1 MMFSTVQRRFPAAL
15 AAALCAAVAAPALAQ
30 SRSYS
35 LIEQPGADY
44 AGFWR
49 INNSGTILTWDQTG
63 NYLRHRDGTMTLYGV
78 PPGLHSHDSDINAR
92 GVIVS
97 TLFDQFENATVALRD
112 PAGNWR
118 IIAGPGSGIEL
129 GSINDQGV
137 AAGSYSPDQGE
148 TWRGVLVETN
158 RGDAITYIDHP
169 TLANTFLYGNNN
181 RGTLLGRAFSEDWSV
196 NEWFVVRN
204 GTFSTL
210 PAPADIASGRRP
222 LYTEVNNK
230 DEIVG
235 AYRDSALQLK
245 SFILSPS
252 GTFEIIEVPNLAAA
266 LLPVMPLTYD
276 GLIRVDNAFGTLAY
290 GFNDRGDVVG
300 PTGVGYANPATPNV
314 VVFYLF
320 SNMPFVSS
328 R

>member
-1 MMFSTVQRRFPAAL
+1 MMFATVRRLVPTV
-15 AAALCAAVAAPALAQ
+15 AAALCAISAVPAIAQ
-30 SRSYS
+30 TRNYT
-35 LIEQPGADY
+35 LLEQSGAEY

-49 INNSGTILTWDQTG
+49 INNAGSILTWDQAG
-63 NYLRHRDGTMTLYGV
+63 NYVRSRDGTMTPYGV

-92 GVIVS
+92 GEIVS
-97 TLFDQFENATVALRD
+97 TLADEFDDLTVALRD
-112 PAGNWR
+112 RAGNWR

-129 GSINDQGV
+129 GSINDHGV
-137 AAGSYSPDQGE
+137 AAGSYTPDEGE
-148 TWRGVLVETN
+148 TWRGVLVDTN

-169 TLANTFLYGNNN
+169 TLTNTFLYGNNN

-222 LYTEVNNK
+222 LFTEVNNK

-245 SFILSPS
+245 SFILSPNGS
-252 GTFEIIEVPNLAAA
+252 FEIIEVPNLAAA

-314 VVFYLF
+314 IVFYLF